1 MVVFGLAT
9 RALSCTYDL
18 LGDNIETIS
27 EGGVQRQK
35 YWYDSLNQ
43 LIREDNL
50 DLNKTIV
57 YSYDLGGNL
66 TNTEEY
72 AYQTGATVT
81 GSPTT
86 TNTYTYGDSNWKDK
100 LTAYNGNTI
109 SYDAIGNPLSYYNGF
124 TFTWQKGRQLASAT
138 NGTTS
143 VTYTYNNDGYRTAK
157 TINGTTTD
165 YTLEGDRV
173 LIEKTGSDYVWFY
186 YDAAGAPVAM
196 ATGSGPSLYIY
207 RKNLQGDITGIYSG
221 TTGTLLVS
229 YVYDAWGKVTA
240 TNVANTTESSMVLA
254 RNPYL
259 YRGYRY
265 DSETGLYYV
274 SSRYYDPEICRWINV
289 DDAECLG
296 AEGELLSY
304 NLFAYCLNN
313 PVNRTDVNGNWSLPN
328 WAKVAIGAVAIAG
341 LAVATVCTG
350 GAAAV
355 ICGAAL
361 SGAIAGGASGAVI
374 GAVGGGISGGWQGA
388 IDGAC
393 SGFMSGT
400 LIGGV
405 TGAASAGLNIAT
417 GATTVVGNAHGSTL
431 HKLATNME
439 AGKMAASGQYSQ
451 IGVNKALK
459 TMGLKGTSRPDV
471 IGVARNGMNKLVEV
485 VSPRQSTNSI
495 ISKMSNMLSN
505 NPRSVGKIV
514 TWVRRLF
521 E

>member
-1 MVVFGLAT
+1 M
-9 RALSCTYDL
+9 
-18 LGDNIETIS
+18 
-27 EGGVQRQK
+27 
-35 YWYDSLNQ
+35 
-43 LIREDNL
+43 
-50 DLNKTIV
+50 
-57 YSYDLGGNL
+57 
-66 TNTEEY
+66 
-72 AYQTGATVT
+72 
-81 GSPTT
+81 
-86 TNTYTYGDSNWKDK
+86 
-100 LTAYNGNTI
+100 
-109 SYDAIGNPLSYYNGF
+109 
-124 TFTWQKGRQLASAT
+124 
-138 NGTTS
+138 
-143 VTYTYNNDGYRTAK
+143 
-157 TINGTTTD
+157 
-165 YTLEGDRV
+165 
-173 LIEKTGSDYVWFY
+173 
-186 YDAAGAPVAM
+186 
-196 ATGSGPSLYIY
+196 
-207 RKNLQGDITGIYSG
+207 
-221 TTGTLLVS
+221 
-229 YVYDAWGKVTA
+229 
-240 TNVANTTESSMVLA
+240 
-254 RNPYL
+254 
-259 YRGYRY
+259 
-265 DSETGLYYV
+265 GLYYV
-274 SSRYYDPEICRWINV
+274 SSRYYDPEICRWINA
-289 DDAECLG
+289 DDAECLC

-361 SGAIAGGASGAVI
+361 SVAIAGGASGAVI

-459 TMGLKGTSRPDV
+459 TMGLNGTSRPDV

-495 ISKMSNMLSN
+495 ISKMSDMLSN
-505 NPRSVGKIV
+505 NPGSVGKIV